1 MFKYTFK
8 FQGFYNVKLDA
19 MMMMMMMM
27 TMMMMMKRVYFQH
40 TLRKIG
46 IYERP

>member
-27 TMMMMMKRVYFQH
+27 MMMKRVYFQH